1 MADVCVLPSIPGS
14 AEACTYLLLLQNEQ
28 GYTEKVIL
36 TAPLSEYKY
45 FRTDKVIIV
54 E

>member
-1 MADVCVLPSIPGS
+1 MSVSCHPSPGLRRLVLS
-14 AEACTYLLLLQNEQ
+14 LLLLQNEQ